1 MTVSYNARKGRNMT
15 LYGKVELP
23 SGRYDW
29 CPTPLM
35 EQVVLVTTIN
45 GKEQPHIATK
55 SRISV
60 ISYGPP
66 TILVF
71 ACRAEYLTA
80 SNIQTTN
87 QFVVNVP
94 GDDLV
99 ATSWI
104 IGSEPS
110 SQGPELLQENGLTP
124 IPSLKVSVPRIAEC
138 RAHLECE
145 VEETVKLGLD
155 LAVFGKVV
163 SVSMDERL
171 TKMDETLSYQKLA
184 PFFFLD
190 SKRTASLG
198 SSRRVDEPLPGP
210 RHNLTVLATRDLEAA
225 KSFYSRA
232 FDWPIRIEEQD
243 YVEFALPGGRSLGL
257 RLLEAM
263 EHQTGLLPDRLSD
276 GALSGTQL
284 HFFCEDLPRVIVRL
298 VSAGARELS
307 ELKTRDTDE
316 EAAFFADPDGNTLII
331 ARRLSTDNTSA

>member
-1 MTVSYNARKGRNMT
+1 MT

-23 SGRYDW
+23 GGRHDW

-35 EQVVLVTTIN
+35 EQVVLVTTMN
-45 GKEQPHIATK
+45 GKEQPHVATK

-66 TILVF
+66 AIVVF

-80 SNIQTTN
+80 ANVQTTK

-99 ATSWI
+99 ATAWI

-110 SQGPELLQENGLTP
+110 SQGPELFQENGLTP
-124 IPSLKVSVPRIAEC
+124 IPSLKVGVPRIAEC

-145 VEETVKLGLD
+145 VEQTVKLGSD

-171 TKMDETLSYQKLA
+171 TEMDGALSYQKLA

-190 SKRTASLG
+190 GDRTASLG

-225 KSFYSRA
+225 KDFYSCA

-243 YVEFALPGGRSLGL
+243 YVELALPGGRALGL
-257 RLLEAM
+257 RTRETIDR
-263 EHQTGLLPDRLSD
+263 QTGIQSAKLPHE
-276 GALSGTQL
+276 ALSGTQL
-284 HFFCEDLPRVIVRL
+284 HFFCDDLPRVIVRL

-307 ELKTRDTDE
+307 EFKKRSE
-316 EAAFFADPDGNTLII
+316 EEESAFFADPDGNTLII
-331 ARRLSTDNTSA
+331 ARRLRTDATSA